1 MKFIATNF
9 KITNKKRRNKVK
21 YSIQMIKYI
30 YSLFC
35 YYLLKLRY
43 KLKCH
48 KILLDILQ
56 IFEGIWQKV
65 SKYWTNEVMTN
76 KLHEED
82 EINCYFLLF
91 CI

>member
-1 MKFIATNF
+1 
-9 KITNKKRRNKVK
+9 
-21 YSIQMIKYI
+21 MIKYI

-56 IFEGIWQKV
+56 MFEGIWQKV
-65 SKYWTNEVMTN
+65 SKYWTNEVTTN